1 MEKAKWNPGWEL
13 LKGRDHPALTSGS
26 PAVTQCLAPNRH
38 AVTVMGRRER
48 EDREGTRRVRK
59 RQGGRRGG
67 KTLGTGTQTSSQRG
81 KSTGKSGRGTAVKAT
96 GVTQVRDENKNSG
109 HSKDITK
116 IDLLM
121 DRMESGKREGGIKDA
136 L

>member
-38 AVTVMGRRER
+38 AVTRMRRRER

-67 KTLGTGTQTSSQRG
+67 KTLGTGTQTSSQRQIH
-81 KSTGKSGRGTAVKAT
+81 R
-96 GVTQVRDENKNSG
+96 QEWQRDGSEG
-109 HSKDITK
+109 HWCHPGE
-116 IDLLM
+116 
-121 DRMESGKREGGIKDA
+121 R
-136 L
+136 